1 MRYDMEKNNMKQTSK
16 APVFIVTALIYIT
29 LSITLFQS
37 LKEEPKGIAFFLVIY
52 VAALSFFFVS
62 YYSALFIVPLLSKK
76 WKPVGA
82 KKTAGVFSLITIFF
96 ILTGPLFPF
105 IYYIFPVLLVT
116 TAAAVI
122 LISRDITMRLKKLKG
137 GGILKLM
144 LAILLGI
151 GSFFSFYVLSMF
163 IYRSNPY
170 LSGEAGPAFGL
181 VIKLPVSL
189 LTGLISIITNLIIII
204 RKR

>member
-1 MRYDMEKNNMKQTSK
+1 MRYDMEKNNTKQTSK

-29 LSITLFQS
+29 LFIMLFQTI
-37 LKEEPKGIAFFLVIY
+37 KEEPKDVVFFVEICVAAFSFFLV
-52 VAALSFFFVS
+52 S
-62 YYSALFIVPLLSKK
+62 YHSSLFIVPLLSRK

-82 KKTAGVFSLITIFF
+82 NKAAGVFSLITVFF

-105 IYYIFPVLLVT
+105 IYYLFFGPLIT

-122 LISRDITMRLKKLKG
+122 LISRDITMKLKKLKG
-137 GGILKLM
+137 IGILKWM

-151 GSFFSFYVLSMF
+151 SSFFSFFLLTML
-163 IYRSNPY
+163 IYRFNPH
-170 LSGEAGPAFGL
+170 LTGEAGPAFGL
-181 VIKLPVSL
+181 VIKLPASL
-189 LTGLISIITNLIIII
+189 LTGLISIITNLVIII